1 MEILRKTDK
10 LILDMKTN
18 DSLRKTILK
27 NAKDNRIFMSWLIFE
42 ASTWTNYGFVLL
54 YLEEAIRL
62 RSMWMMIVSMY
73 YGSIA
78 LLRTHWSHFTKMI
91 NTLTNEVEKKQLRIN
106 GVRSVGLMLVGLNL
120 IFGIFV
126 SLVTHGEGSFQYSKG
141 VFYLMILYVG
151 FGFWASLTNAI
162 RDRGIGM
169 MWNSLR
175 MINLSAAITG
185 VFILIAGFY
194 DNYILEMSTRN
205 LVLSITGTFSF
216 MILLLLTVHTLL
228 LSGGEEK

>member
-1 MEILRKTDK
+1 MKILRKTDK

-126 SLVTHGEGSFQYSKG
+126 SLVTH
-141 VFYLMILYVG
+141 
-151 FGFWASLTNAI
+151 AI

-228 LSGGEEK
+228 LSDGEEK

>member
-1 MEILRKTDK
+1 
-10 LILDMKTN
+10 
-18 DSLRKTILK
+18 
-27 NAKDNRIFMSWLIFE
+27 MSWLIFE

-126 SLVTHGEGSFQYSKG
+126 SLVTHGEGSFRYSQG

-151 FGFWASLTNAI
+151 FGFLNKCNS
-162 RDRGIGM
+162 RS
-169 MWNSLR
+169 WNWNDVEQFENDQSFCR
-175 MINLSAAITG
+175 NHRCIY
-185 VFILIAGFY
+185 FDCRIL
-194 DNYILEMSTRN
+194 
-205 LVLSITGTFSF
+205 
-216 MILLLLTVHTLL
+216 
-228 LSGGEEK
+228 

>member
-1 MEILRKTDK
+1 MDK
-10 LILDMKTN
+10 LWICLVVSGRSNPFAFNVD
-18 DSLRKTILK
+18 DDCI
-27 NAKDNRIFMSWLIFE
+27 
-42 ASTWTNYGFVLL
+42 YVLWK
-54 YLEEAIRL
+54 YC
-62 RSMWMMIVSMY
+62 IV
-73 YGSIA
+73 
-78 LLRTHWSHFTKMI
+78 K
-91 NTLTNEVEKKQLRIN
+91 NTLVTLYKNDQYTYQRSRKKQLRIN

-126 SLVTHGEGSFQYSKG
+126 SLVTHGEGSFRYSQG

-228 LSGGEEK
+228 LSDGEEK

>member
-62 RSMWMMIVSMY
+62 HSMWMMIVSMY

-91 NTLTNEVEKKQLRIN
+91 NTLTNEVEK
-106 GVRSVGLMLVGLNL
+106 SS
-120 IFGIFV
+120 FV
-126 SLVTHGEGSFQYSKG
+126 SMVC
-141 VFYLMILYVG
+141 
-151 FGFWASLTNAI
+151 
-162 RDRGIGM
+162 
-169 MWNSLR
+169 
-175 MINLSAAITG
+175 
-185 VFILIAGFY
+185 
-194 DNYILEMSTRN
+194 
-205 LVLSITGTFSF
+205 VL
-216 MILLLLTVHTLL
+216 LD
-228 LSGGEEK
+228 

>member
-1 MEILRKTDK
+1 
-10 LILDMKTN
+10 
-18 DSLRKTILK
+18 
-27 NAKDNRIFMSWLIFE
+27 
-42 ASTWTNYGFVLL
+42 
-54 YLEEAIRL
+54 
-62 RSMWMMIVSMY
+62 
-73 YGSIA
+73 
-78 LLRTHWSHFTKMI
+78 MI
-91 NTLTNEVEKKQLRIN
+91 NTLINEEEKKQLRIN

-228 LSGGEEK
+228 LSDGEEK

>member
-1 MEILRKTDK
+1 
-10 LILDMKTN
+10 
-18 DSLRKTILK
+18 
-27 NAKDNRIFMSWLIFE
+27 
-42 ASTWTNYGFVLL
+42 
-54 YLEEAIRL
+54 
-62 RSMWMMIVSMY
+62 
-73 YGSIA
+73 
-78 LLRTHWSHFTKMI
+78 MI
-91 NTLTNEVEKKQLRIN
+91 NTKQEIKNTLSELKREKSLYKRIILDTILVSAFGAIVVIFILNFISGNALKSVNREDLNESIPAVLDTIEEEKKQLRIN

-228 LSGGEEK
+228 LSDGEEK

>member
-1 MEILRKTDK
+1 
-10 LILDMKTN
+10 
-18 DSLRKTILK
+18 
-27 NAKDNRIFMSWLIFE
+27 
-42 ASTWTNYGFVLL
+42 
-54 YLEEAIRL
+54 
-62 RSMWMMIVSMY
+62 
-73 YGSIA
+73 
-78 LLRTHWSHFTKMI
+78 
-91 NTLTNEVEKKQLRIN
+91 
-106 GVRSVGLMLVGLNL
+106 MLVGLNL

-126 SLVTHGEGSFQYSKG
+126 SLVTHGEGSFRYSQG

-228 LSGGEEK
+228 LSDGEEK

>member
-1 MEILRKTDK
+1 
-10 LILDMKTN
+10 
-18 DSLRKTILK
+18 
-27 NAKDNRIFMSWLIFE
+27 
-42 ASTWTNYGFVLL
+42 
-54 YLEEAIRL
+54 
-62 RSMWMMIVSMY
+62 
-73 YGSIA
+73 
-78 LLRTHWSHFTKMI
+78 
-91 NTLTNEVEKKQLRIN
+91 
-106 GVRSVGLMLVGLNL
+106 
-120 IFGIFV
+120 
-126 SLVTHGEGSFQYSKG
+126 
-141 VFYLMILYVG
+141 MILYVG

-205 LVLSITGTFSF
+205 LVLSITGTFFF

-228 LSGGEEK
+228 LSDGEEK